1 MQLFDFPAD
10 PSINLLP
17 GDGIVHYYGKLMS
30 SEEASTMAE
39 ALLNRI
45 EWRNDEAVI
54 YGKRIITKRKVA
66 WYGEEPFSYTYS
78 NTTKTALPWTPELL
92 ALKNLAEKHSG
103 ETYNSCLLNLY
114 HDGSEGMAWHS
125 DGEKD
130 LRKNGAIGSLSFGAE
145 RKFCFKH
152 KQSGEKIDVFLEA
165 GSLLVM
171 KGETQTHWL
180 HRLPPSTKIH
190 QPRIN
195 LTFRTIVT
203 TSATSTGKANSNKA
217 KSTES

>member
-1 MQLFDFPAD
+1 MELFDFPAD

-30 SEEASTMAE
+30 SEEAVAMAE

-78 NTTKTALPWTPELL
+78 QITKTALPWTPELL
-92 ALKNLAEKHSG
+92 ILKSLAEKHSG

-114 HDGSEGMAWHS
+114 HNGSEGMAWHS

-152 KQSGEKIDVFLEA
+152 KHSGEKIDVFLEA

-180 HRLPPSTKIH
+180 HRLPPSSKIH

-203 TSATSTGKANSNKA
+203 TSAT
-217 KSTES
+217 